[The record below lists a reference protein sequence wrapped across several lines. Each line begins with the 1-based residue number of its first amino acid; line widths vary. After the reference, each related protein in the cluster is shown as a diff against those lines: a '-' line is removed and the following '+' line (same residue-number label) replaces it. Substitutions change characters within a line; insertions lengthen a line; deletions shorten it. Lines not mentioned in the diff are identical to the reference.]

1 MVSSWVGSYS
11 LRESLTF
18 ITFHR
23 FWFIILAT
31 ISGVA
36 VLYSLVVI
44 MMPTTRETIIK
55 RSYRSGQRKE
65 IAGLVRRLEV
75 GAQLEYHSY
84 QLYINPFLVFST
96 DWWLPDLALPEPE
109 PQHKI
114 VQWHAAAALRSAR
127 SIPNTIRT
135 IDPWNEPHQPS
146 DLSAR
151 GDLRRWQGDGDM
163 SPWPGFGFKTMIS
176 MISQ

>member
-1 MVSSWVGSYS
+1 MLVKWYF
-11 LRESLTF
+11 LY
-18 ITFHR
+18 R

-75 GAQLEYHSY
+75 IISTILHD
-84 QLYINPFLVFST
+84 LYN
-96 DWWLPDLALPEPE
+96 
-109 PQHKI
+109 
-114 VQWHAAAALRSAR
+114 
-127 SIPNTIRT
+127 N
-135 IDPWNEPHQPS
+135 
-146 DLSAR
+146 
-151 GDLRRWQGDGDM
+151 
-163 SPWPGFGFKTMIS
+163 
-176 MISQ
+176 

>member
-1 MVSSWVGSYS
+1 M
-11 LRESLTF
+11 F
-18 ITFHR
+18 IRRYFLYR

-75 GAQLEYHSY
+75 IISII
-84 QLYINPFLVFST
+84 LY
-96 DWWLPDLALPEPE
+96 DLYD
-109 PQHKI
+109 
-114 VQWHAAAALRSAR
+114 
-127 SIPNTIRT
+127 N
-135 IDPWNEPHQPS
+135 
-146 DLSAR
+146 
-151 GDLRRWQGDGDM
+151 
-163 SPWPGFGFKTMIS
+163 
-176 MISQ
+176 

>member
-1 MVSSWVGSYS
+1 M
-11 LRESLTF
+11 LRLLTF
-18 ITFHR
+18 ILIAHR

-75 GAQLEYHSY
+75 SLKHIIYIYTYTSIQFIQEYISKTWISFYHLPQIGDFLILHFLSQNLSTRSYSDMLHQLCGLLGASRTPSAPSTLEM
-84 QLYINPFLVFST
+84 NPISHPIYPPVE
-96 DWWLPDLALPEPE
+96 A
-109 PQHKI
+109 
-114 VQWHAAAALRSAR
+114 
-127 SIPNTIRT
+127 
-135 IDPWNEPHQPS
+135 
-146 DLSAR
+146 
-151 GDLRRWQGDGDM
+151 
-163 SPWPGFGFKTMIS
+163 FGGKETET
-176 MISQ
+176 

>member
-1 MVSSWVGSYS
+1 MLDICQDTNINCNSY
-11 LRESLTF
+11 RT
-18 ITFHR
+18 HR

-75 GAQLEYHSY
+75 SLNHIYTSIVEEYISKTCISFCNLPQIGDFLILHFLSQNLSTRSYCDMLHQLCGLLGASRTPSAPSTLEM
-84 QLYINPFLVFST
+84 NPISHPIYPPVES
-96 DWWLPDLALPEPE
+96 
-109 PQHKI
+109 
-114 VQWHAAAALRSAR
+114 
-127 SIPNTIRT
+127 
-135 IDPWNEPHQPS
+135 
-146 DLSAR
+146 
-151 GDLRRWQGDGDM
+151 
-163 SPWPGFGFKTMIS
+163 FGGKETET
-176 MISQ
+176 

>member
-1 MVSSWVGSYS
+1 MIYSIYAKIINCYSY
-11 LRESLTF
+11 RT
-18 ITFHR
+18 HR

-75 GAQLEYHSY
+75 SLNHI
-84 QLYINPFLVFST
+84 YIYT
-96 DWWLPDLALPEPE
+96 
-109 PQHKI
+109 
-114 VQWHAAAALRSAR
+114 
-127 SIPNTIRT
+127 
-135 IDPWNEPHQPS
+135 
-146 DLSAR
+146 
-151 GDLRRWQGDGDM
+151 
-163 SPWPGFGFKTMIS
+163 
-176 MISQ
+176 